1 VGRKRTR
8 AGQYL
13 YCCTACLIITFMTA
27 CTPLRTMLAEREA
40 QNHLRTMRLLA
51 SQGDFESVMRE
62 NRLLLERYPLAPPA
76 DAALFSMG
84 LAYADPANPSKNYR
98 MALEQFTR
106 LVHDFPYSPFA
117 SDARVWI
124 GIFNDDLLAEMEGRA
139 HLQKMQQ
146 LTQLGAFEAAER
158 ENRKILDTSPAAP
171 PADAALFSMGLIYVD
186 PANPHRDYRTALN
199 FFSRLLTD
207 FPRSP
212 FAEDGRIWDGILEDD
227 VAGLER
233 RAHLQRMRLLTS
245 KGDFEGALRENQKI
259 LALSPKQPPADAA
272 LFNMG
277 QVYADHHNPNMD
289 YAKALFYFRQV
300 IQDFPRTPLAEGA
313 HIWVGMLER
322 QIASR
327 AGNLHLQRIQAFTH
341 REDFDGALREN
352 QKVLALSPK
361 QPPADAALFSSGL
374 IHLHY
379 ANPKRDYK
387 RAHSFF
393 MRLKREFP
401 ASPFAEEAKIW
412 VNILETMER
421 ALLVDMEIDE
431 KSKALRR

>member
-1 VGRKRTR
+1 
-8 AGQYL
+8 
-13 YCCTACLIITFMTA
+13 MTA

-98 MALEQFTR
+98 MALEQFSR

-146 LTQLGAFEAAER
+146 LTQQGAFEAAER
-158 ENRKILDTSPAAP
+158 ENRKILDTSPAA
-171 PADAALFSMGLIYVD
+171 
-186 PANPHRDYRTALN
+186 
-199 FFSRLLTD
+199 
-207 FPRSP
+207 
-212 FAEDGRIWDGILEDD
+212 
-227 VAGLER
+227 
-233 RAHLQRMRLLTS
+233 
-245 KGDFEGALRENQKI
+245 
-259 LALSPKQPPADAA
+259 PPADAA